1 MDKIVEKFG
10 DLVSAWVLRNPE
22 IARKLLTAGYFLNG
36 RVNALFPGKG
46 LARTYARMNAAVTRF
61 ICHSFRHPESTAM
74 VNIFFPCE
82 ILYSLDLTPMFPE
95 GLSVYMAN
103 TGCEQVFAE
112 KAENND
118 VPETFCSYHKIMIG
132 LAETGVLPR
141 PMLIVNTTLACDAN
155 QLSFRRLAKFYQVPH
170 VVVDVPYRIN
180 DEAVHYVTRQ
190 LRSFTT
196 LLEDL
201 CHRKLDE
208 DRLLAII
215 ERSRRSLENYREYL
229 ELRAN
234 CSLPTTMSG
243 ELFSLLAT
251 HVFLGAPEGE
261 EFINAL
267 RKIAAKAGKNP
278 GKKRILWLHTLPNWQ
293 GSLQAIFDQAKEREI
308 VGCDMTYDTLIEQ
321 DPEKPYESMAR
332 RIVYNINNGGG
343 ERRINE
349 AVKYAKKLKA
359 DGVLIFCHWG
369 CKQTQGLSQLAKEL
383 LEREGF
389 PTLILDGDG
398 CDTRNVSDG
407 QMITRV
413 KAFLE
418 QLEGAK

>member
-1 MDKIVEKFG
+1 MHKIVATFG
-10 DLVSAWVLRNPE
+10 SIVSGWVPRNPE
-22 IARKLLTAGYFLNG
+22 IARRLLTAAYSLNG
-36 RVNALFPGKG
+36 RVNTLFPVKG
-46 LARTYARMNAAVTRF
+46 PAKAYARMNAAVTRA

-82 ILYSLDLTPMFPE
+82 LLYSLDLTPMFPE

-112 KAENND
+112 RAESNH

-155 QLSFRRLAKFYQVPH
+155 QLSFRRLAQYYQVPH

-180 DEAVHYVTRQ
+180 DEAVRYVAEQ
-190 LRSFTT
+190 LKSLTA
-196 LLEDL
+196 LLEKL
-201 CHRKLDE
+201 CRRKLNE
-208 DRLLAII
+208 DRLRAIVAS
-215 ERSRRSLENYREYL
+215 SRRSLKNYRKYL
-229 ELRAN
+229 ELRAD
-234 CSLPTTMSG
+234 CSLPATMSG

-251 HVFLGAPEGE
+251 HVFLGTPESE
-261 EFINAL
+261 KFI
-267 RKIAAKAGKNP
+267 KEMKTIAARAGRDP
-278 GKKRILWLHTLPNWQ
+278 DKKRILWLHTLPNWQ
-293 GSLQAIFDQAKEREI
+293 GSMKAIFDKAKECEI
-308 VGCDMTYDTLIEQ
+308 VGCDMTYDTLIDP

-332 RIVYNINNGGG
+332 RLVYNINNGGG
-343 ERRINE
+343 ERRIQA

-359 DGVLIFCHWG
+359 DGVLVFCHWG
-369 CKQTQGLSQLAKEL
+369 CKQTQGLSQLAKDL

-398 CDTRNVSDG
+398 CDTRYVSDG
-407 QMITRV
+407 PMVTRV

-418 QLEGAK
+418 QLEG